1 MYNFLTV
8 LILGGQNTQ
17 DWPLFKSCQTIFM
30 FPSKVDKK
38 YALVVLCQH
47 YTENV
52 TRIKLGPG
60 TYQLFLLPG
69 VKCTCT
75 HIRLCIQ
82 LKSAKI

>member
-1 MYNFLTV
+1 
-8 LILGGQNTQ
+8 
-17 DWPLFKSCQTIFM
+17 M

-60 TYQLFLLPG
+60 TYQLFLLLG
-69 VKCTCT
+69 VKCACT
-75 HIRLCIQ
+75 HMRLCIQ
-82 LKSAKI
+82 VKSGKMSRFFYFLKAFFVIKSG